1 MGLNIDYLKERRF
14 DHPIQQATV
23 NKDTSRL

>member
-1 MGLNIDYLKERRF
+1 MGIDYFKERRF
-14 DHPIQQATV
+14 DHPIQQATD